1 MVDVLTSEQRRY
13 NMSRIKGGN
22 TKPELLIRRA
32 LHAEGFRYRLHQRDL
47 AGRPDIV
54 LPKFRTVIFV
64 HGCFWHG
71 HDCHLVKK
79 VETRAEFWQSK
90 LSGNVERDRDVIRS
104 LQSDGWKVAVVWE
117 CALRGTTKRPL
128 ETVTRRLTKFI
139 IAGGAAVLNISG
151 ESSHETSSA
160 GF

>member
-54 LPKFRTVIFV
+54 LPKYHTVIFV

-79 VETRAEFWQSK
+79 VDTRAEFWQSK
-90 LSGNVERDRDVIRS
+90 LSGNVARDRDAMGA
-104 LQSDGWKVAVVWE
+104 LQADGWKVAVVWE

-128 ETVTRRLTKFI
+128 RTVTRHLTKYI
-139 IAGGAAVLNISG
+139 TGGKAAVLDIAG
-151 ESSHETSSA
+151 TESP
-160 GF
+160 GG

>member
-13 NMSRIKGGN
+13 NMRRIKGRN

-54 LPKFRTVIFV
+54 LPKYHTVIFV

-71 HDCHLVKK
+71 HDCLLVKQ
-79 VETRAEFWQSK
+79 VDTRAEFWESK
-90 LSGNVERDRDVIRS
+90 LSGNVARDLDVIS
-104 LQSDGWKVAVVWE
+104 ALQTDGWKIAVVWE
-117 CALRGTTKRPL
+117 CALRGTTKQPL
-128 ETVTRRLTKFI
+128 ETVVRRLTEYI
-139 IAGGAAVLNISG
+139 IAGKAAVLNISG
-151 ESSHETSSA
+151 KSSA
-160 GF
+160 LG